1 MPITAT
7 ELRLRLKQTRSK
19 TKAKL
24 AAALKHE
31 QWVRMHSV
39 PVLNAGDI
47 TSCFRDHL
55 LWVKSLL
62 PADKYATYEN
72 LLKFPLD
79 TVSFLEE
86 VYQALEKVWD
96 GVNPVYD
103 PVFTRPRDLE
113 DWMMYRE
120 QELHEPRVWRETG
133 MSKIKSG
140 INSAVVVDM
149 AETATDPK
157 PRPYFYFLDCC
168 DIVDYEPSKRNEVEM
183 EWIAFVQPGA
193 KLAVFDDEWYRVYE
207 YKDSVVGN
215 VVTESSHGLGVCP
228 VRWLWSVPLSV
239 LDPTV
244 RMSVVSLQ
252 LAALEW
258 LLFFGTAKKHLDL
271 FAPYTIY
278 WGMEQNCDYEVEI
291 ENAERVYCDG
301 GFLYRDGSG
310 LLFSNGAPHQCPVCS
325 TKRLAGPGSFI
336 EVSAP
341 ASKEDPAVTAP
352 VGSIPVDAPSLEYNR
367 SELAILKREIRDRV
381 CGSGGEAMNSQ
392 AQNEIQIQGNFEAKT
407 TALLAFARPWESVM
421 TWTDAICCRLRYG
434 ASFKSVTV
442 SLGTEFYLA
451 TATQIMAMYQT
462 AKTAQ
467 MSASV
472 LTYLEDRYYTTLYRN
487 NASALNRT
495 KMVLALDPFRHLSTA
510 EAKTLVG
517 DGVADVND
525 YAVKANLETLIGRFE
540 RENGPLQNYVPGLDF
555 DTRVRDIYEII
566 SSYIKVK
573 KDDTTRETGT
583 AATRRTPGQA
593 EGEEPEPEPEPAAAG
608 S

>member
-7 ELRLRLKQTRSK
+7 ELRLRLSQQSK

-39 PVLNAGDI
+39 PVLKQDDI

-72 LLKFPLD
+72 LIKFPLD

-103 PVFTRPRDLE
+103 AVFVRPRDQD
-113 DWMMYRE
+113 DWMTYRE
-120 QELHEPRVWRETG
+120 QELNQPRVWRETG

-149 AETATDPK
+149 AATATDPK

-168 DIVDYEPSKRNEVEM
+168 DIIDYEPSARCEVEM
-183 EWIAFVQPGA
+183 EWIAFLQPGD

-207 YKDSVVGN
+207 YKDGVVGA
-215 VVTESSHGLGVCP
+215 VVTESWHGLMTCP

-244 RMSVVSLQ
+244 RMSVVTLQ

-258 LLFFGTAKKHLDL
+258 LLFFGISKKHLDL
-271 FAPYTIY
+271 FAPYTMY
-278 WGMEQNCDYEVEI
+278 WGLEQNCDYEVEI
-291 ENAERVYCDG
+291 EGAERMYCDG
-301 GFLYRDGSG
+301 GFLHSDSRG
-310 LLFSNGAPHQCPVCS
+310 LLFSNGAPYQCPICS

-336 EVSAP
+336 EVPAP
-341 ASKEDPAVTAP
+341 ASKDDPAVTAP

-367 SELAILKREIRDRV
+367 SELAILKKEIRDRV
-381 CGSGGEAMNSQ
+381 CGSGGEAMNEQ
-392 AQNEIQIQGNFEAKT
+392 AQNETQIMGNFEAKT
-407 TALLAFARPWESVM
+407 GALLGFARPWESIM
-421 TWTDAICCRLRYG
+421 TWTDTICCRLRYG
-434 ASFKSVTV
+434 TSFKSVTV
-442 SLGTEFYLA
+442 SLGTEFYIA
-451 TATQIMAMYQT
+451 TTTQIMSMFQT
-462 AKTAQ
+462 VKTAQ
-467 MSASV
+467 MSASIM
-472 LTYLEDRYYTTLYRN
+472 TYLEDRYYTTLYRN

-495 KMVLALDPFRHLSTA
+495 KMVLALDPFRHLSIA
-510 EAKTLVG
+510 EVKGLVE
-517 DGVADVND
+517 DGVASIRD

-540 RENGPLQNYVPGLDF
+540 RENGPLQNYIPGLDF
-555 DTRVRDIYEII
+555 DTRVRDVYEII

-573 KDDTTRETGT
+573 DDDRTRETGT
-583 AATRRTPGQA
+583 GPGGRTQGKTD
-593 EGEEPEPEPEPAAAG
+593 GEDPEPEPAAAG